1 MGAVDLQKQIVTIS
15 FETWLV
21 LGIIGFYLFDSAML
35 LFFNEL
41 VFIEKKGKWIFACPE
56 SRWQLMEKIPYLPNP
71 LTPGNALFRL
81 SWSLSKTDKQQ
92 ESQEALQSFLNAF
105 NPLRL
110 MTSVLFTLLMIGI
123 PVVLFIFGT
132 GLGFLLLIGLIYF
145 TIVIMLTLIYRQKET
160 FGVSGNVIAKLAFDS
175 LACPP
180 FALNLI
186 RKITLRY
193 PFAGDPIC
201 FYRQVSD
208 PNRFAQLIHSLC
220 QRIDEMID
228 FEDETSPRYSALQSY
243 KKSLTGMVS

>member
-1 MGAVDLQKQIVTIS
+1 MTIS

-35 LFFNEL
+35 LFSNEL
-41 VFIEKKGKWIFACPE
+41 IFIEKKGKWIFACPE
-56 SRWQLMEKIPYLPNP
+56 SRWQLMRKIPYLPNP
-71 LTPGNALFRL
+71 LTPGKALFRV
-81 SWSLSKTDKQQ
+81 SWLLSKTDEQQ
-92 ESQEALQSFLNAF
+92 ESREALKRFLNAF

-110 MTSVLFTLLMIGI
+110 MTSALFILLMIGI
-123 PVVLFIFGT
+123 PIVLFIFGT
-132 GLGFLLLIGLIYF
+132 GLGFLLLIGLIYLI
-145 TIVIMLTLIYRQKET
+145 IVIMLTLIYRQKET

-193 PFAGDPIC
+193 AFAGDPIC
-201 FYRQVSD
+201 FYREVSD
-208 PNRFAQLIHSLC
+208 PNHFAQLIHSLC

-228 FEDETSPRYSALQSY
+228 FEDEASPRYSALQSY
-243 KKSLTGMVS
+243 KKNIAGMVS